1 MRTKNSK
8 FDDAEDLTGLAG
20 WMYTDLLLALMVIF
34 LATISFVPQIYG
46 TITSGSNLVDSQAP
60 AYRYSQYYKTPLVKV
75 YNSFDINLI
84 KQDIVNFLVSEK
96 LPVSSFV
103 GSIQIVGGYDPLTE
117 DATVGV
123 NRALK
128 FSTDLDQVDTQLLE
142 KASTIISSSTS
153 IGANQT
159 ALRIT
164 FIADIN
170 VRN

>member
-1 MRTKNSK
+1 MRTKRSK
-8 FDDAEDLTGLAG
+8 FEDAEDLTGLAG

-46 TITSGSNLVDSQAP
+46 TITSGSNLVDNQAP
-60 AYRYSQYYKTPLVKV
+60 AYRYSQYYQTPLVKV
-75 YNSFDINLI
+75 YNSFDLNLI
-84 KQDIVNFLVSEK
+84 RQDIANFLVSEK

-117 DATVGV
+117 DATVGI

-153 IGANQT
+153 IGATQT

>member
-1 MRTKNSK
+1 
-8 FDDAEDLTGLAG
+8 
-20 WMYTDLLLALMVIF
+20 
-34 LATISFVPQIYG
+34 
-46 TITSGSNLVDSQAP
+46 
-60 AYRYSQYYKTPLVKV
+60 
-75 YNSFDINLI
+75 
-84 KQDIVNFLVSEK
+84 LVSEK

-128 FSTDLDQVDTQLLE
+128 FSTDIDQVDTQLLE

-153 IGANQT
+153 IGATQT

-170 VRN
+170 VKN

>member
-1 MRTKNSK
+1 MSPFNPGIPCGPVNPITPC
-8 FDDAEDLTGLAG
+8 GP
-20 WMYTDLLLALMVIF
+20 
-34 LATISFVPQIYG
+34 ISPMSPFNPGIPCG
-46 TITSGSNLVDSQAP
+46 P
-60 AYRYSQYYKTPLVKV
+60 
-75 YNSFDINLI
+75 
-84 KQDIVNFLVSEK
+84 
-96 LPVSSFV
+96 
-103 GSIQIVGGYDPLTE
+103 GGYDPLTE